1 VGKGDVRRNARQHV
15 RDAPKVAVRVAIL
28 LTEFRLLLESG
39 HKDHPQ
45 LHTILDTTMTLL
57 SAVLALL
64 LWDMVLRTRGPGTF
78 PESPGDR
85 HE

>member
-1 VGKGDVRRNARQHV
+1 VIAS
-15 RDAPKVAVRVAIL
+15 I
-28 LTEFRLLLESG
+28 LLESG

-45 LHTILDTTMTLL
+45 LHTILDTAMTLL

-64 LWDMVLRTRGPGTF
+64 LWDMVLRTRGAGHL
-78 PESPGDR
+78 SRIAGDR